1 MPIPRR
7 AAIAALLL
15 PGSLAA
21 QDNPF
26 ALTGGA
32 VKTAYIVYDITA
44 QKQQQPGA
52 AGGSYALG
60 VAPDRW
66 ILKMA
71 VPFEI
76 GGKKD
81 TLQSLSVMTKD
92 SQYTYNRMGSQ
103 GSEGEV
109 SATLRPHL
117 AREYAALDAAAKTRF
132 RQNVKLATEMGG
144 GSDADAFVT
153 LFVEKTGSET
163 IAGHKCDVYR
173 WKKSSACVIPGAPM
187 VMLRWMDPSQ
197 GVTLVAKKV
206 TLNGPIPPA
215 LGVLPKGVQWKKS
228 PEPKDADFITNVW
241 ALKHQDN
248 PAAGPPAVMA
258 KDVVRYLASAQ
269 AAAEL
274 KEMGAGQSNEAEET
288 GEAPPDSSN
297 Q

>member
-7 AAIAALLL
+7 AAFAALLL

-26 ALTGGA
+26 AFTGGS
-32 VKTAYIVYDITA
+32 VKTAYIVYEMSGG
-44 QKQQQPGA
+44 KQQQQAAA
-52 AGGSYALG
+52 AGTYEIG

-66 ILKMA
+66 IIRMSM
-71 VPFEI
+71 PFDM

-81 TLQSLSVMTKD
+81 TLHTLAISTKD

-103 GSEGEV
+103 GSEAKV
-109 SATLRPHL
+109 SPTLRPHL
-117 AREYAALDAAAKTRF
+117 AREYAALDAAAKMRF
-132 RQNVKLATEMGG
+132 RQNVRLATEMGG

-153 LFVEKTGSET
+153 LFGEKTGSET

-187 VMLRWMDPSQ
+187 VMLRWMDPDQ

-241 ALKHQDN
+241 ALKHQDK

-274 KEMGAGQSNEAEET
+274 KEMGAGQSNEAEES
-288 GEAPPDSSN
+288 GEATDSSN